1 MWSTRREDIVMEVL
15 CGKLRVHN
23 AHGMFSLFKLC
34 FVDPSRGTR
43 DDLKCEA
50 VGV

>member
-1 MWSTRREDIVMEVL
+1 MESCVES
-15 CGKLRVHN
+15 LRVHN